1 MIVPFFYGDGTW
13 IQKKEH
19 YLWDFNMHT
28 KKRRKNTIKQDFN
41 IKDFKQI
48 NCNSSSFKT
57 TLNLE
62 AFFRIFNVALINV
75 IFH

>member
-1 MIVPFFYGDGTW
+1 MGFQHAY
-13 IQKKEH
+13 
-19 YLWDFNMHT
+19 

-57 TLNLE
+57 IRVIIYNKVFVKIEILNHFKYVMFCLHMF
-62 AFFRIFNVALINV
+62 ADLW
-75 IFH
+75 

>member
-1 MIVPFFYGDGTW
+1 MGFQHAY
-13 IQKKEH
+13 
-19 YLWDFNMHT
+19 

-62 AFFRIFNVALINV
+62 AFSRIFNVALINV